1 MPREIK
7 NVAASVRQQLLN
19 RAHAMNRPFNELL
32 QHFAMERF
40 LYRLAKSPHVDR
52 FVLKG
57 ALMMLVWKVP
67 VSRPTMDID
76 LLGYVDNDIGTLVDI
91 CKAVCGQPVET
102 DDGMDFDPATVEGGR
117 IAEDAEYHG
126 VRVRFRANLG
136 TARVLMQLDI
146 GFGDQVVPRPEVAE
160 YPTLL
165 SLPAPR
171 VRGYTRDSVVA
182 EKLHAMVKR
191 GLLNSRMR
199 DFFDIWLLSCQFA
212 FDGAVLAEAI
222 HTTFQ
227 RRDNV
232 IPAEPVALTT
242 EFARGELK
250 RKQWQAFVRKS
261 RIDGV
266 PADFAEVVRCVS
278 GFLKP
283 VVEALAAGRAFDS
296 SWVAPGPWGPRVVE

>member
-19 RAHAMNRPFNELL
+19 RAHATNRPFNELL

-40 LYRLAKSPHVDR
+40 LYRLAKSPHSDR

-57 ALMMLVWKVP
+57 ALMMLVWQVP

-76 LLGYVDNDIGTLVDI
+76 LLGDVDNDIGTLVEI
-91 CKAVCGQPVET
+91 CRAVCRQPVEA
-102 DDGMDFDPATVEGGR
+102 DGMVFDPATVEGGR

-146 GFGDQVVPRPEVAE
+146 GFGDQVVPRPEVVE

-232 IPAEPVALTT
+232 IPAEPVALST
-242 EFARGELK
+242 EFARDELK

-266 PADFAEVVRCVS
+266 PADFAEVVRCVR

-296 SWVAPGPWGPRVVE
+296 SWVAPGPWRPRVVE